1 MKSREIKIRDLT
13 ISNDK
18 PFTLIAGLNVLESK
32 DLADEVIDECISVTK
47 ELEIPFI
54 FKSSFDKAN
63 RSSIESYRGPGVE
76 KGLEILADLKL
87 KHKVPVLSDVHTREQ
102 VEISTRVLDIIQI
115 PAFLCRQTDLLSSVA
130 DTGLPMNIK
139 KGQFLSPNE
148 IENIVN
154 KILFFKNENI
164 LLCERGTS
172 FGYNNLVVD
181 MVGISQL
188 KTYSFPVI
196 FDVTHSLQQPG
207 GLGDKSGG
215 RRQHVLNLAKSALS
229 LGLAGLFV
237 EVHPDPKNAKCDGPC
252 ALPLNLLKDFLM
264 QLKKIEELVKTLPH
278 LEII

>member
-32 DLADEVIDECISVTK
+32 DLADEVIEECISVTK

-87 KHKVPVLSDVHTREQ
+87 KHKVPVLSDVHTQEQ
-102 VEISTRVLDIIQI
+102 VEMSTTVLDIIQI

-139 KGQFLSPNE
+139 KGQFLSPHE

-164 LLCERGTS
+164 LICERGTS

-215 RRQHVLNLAKSALS
+215 RRQHVLNLAKSAIS

-264 QLKKIEELVKTLPH
+264 QLKKLDDLVKTLPH

>member
-32 DLADEVIDECISVTK
+32 DLADEVIEECISVTK

-87 KHKVPVLSDVHTREQ
+87 KHKVPVLSDVHTQEQ
-102 VEISTRVLDIIQI
+102 VEMSTTVLDIIQI

-139 KGQFLSPNE
+139 KGQFLSPHE

-164 LLCERGTS
+164 LICERGTS

-181 MVGISQL
+181 MVGVSQL

-215 RRQHVLNLAKSALS
+215 RRQHVLNLAKSAIS

-264 QLKKIEELVKTLPH
+264 QLKKLDDLVKTLPH

>member
-1 MKSREIKIRDLT
+1 MKSREINIRDLT

-32 DLADEVIDECISVTK
+32 DLADEVIEECISVTK

-87 KHKVPVLSDVHTREQ
+87 KHKVPVLSDVHTQEQ
-102 VEISTRVLDIIQI
+102 VEMSTTVLDVIQI

-139 KGQFLSPNE
+139 KGQFLSPHE

-164 LLCERGTS
+164 LICERGTS

-215 RRQHVLNLAKSALS
+215 RRHHALNLAKSAIS

-264 QLKKIEELVKTLPH
+264 QLKKLDDLVKTLPH

>member
-1 MKSREIKIRDLT
+1 
-13 ISNDK
+13 
-18 PFTLIAGLNVLESK
+18 
-32 DLADEVIDECISVTK
+32 
-47 ELEIPFI
+47 
-54 FKSSFDKAN
+54 
-63 RSSIESYRGPGVE
+63 
-76 KGLEILADLKL
+76 
-87 KHKVPVLSDVHTREQ
+87 
-102 VEISTRVLDIIQI
+102 
-115 PAFLCRQTDLLSSVA
+115 
-130 DTGLPMNIK
+130 MNIK
-139 KGQFLSPNE
+139 KGQFLSPHE

-215 RRQHVLNLAKSALS
+215 RRQHVLNLAKSAIS

-264 QLKKIEELVKTLPH
+264 QLKKIDELVKTLPN